1 MRMLKIFSFL
11 VFLINISLSAQEMKE
26 YHIKKG
32 ETLKDV
38 AEKFDVSYTTLL
50 MENKGISRS
59 PEENTLVKVP
69 ANKFKKTKRPVDLRD
84 PSVLQNLKS
93 ALSVQKDSTFI
104 HKVLPKETLYSLSK
118 QYQVSMSDLIKQN
131 NFLAVEGLRIGQEL
145 QVPIQEKKAGI
156 NTHKVL
162 SKETL
167 YGISK
172 KHNVSIEA
180 LKNKNKDVLFQGL
193 SVGTLLT
200 IPKNNTETFKKD
212 PKKHIILQGETLY
225 SVSRKYGISVPELL
239 KVNKGV
245 KVDSLTIGSV
255 LDLPAKVVV
264 KVDKAKITPIYN
276 LKPLKFE
283 YDYKSSLPSVLKEL
297 EVSEDSLRSI
307 NPIFDSIVKNGGNL
321 LIGFEKQHL
330 LFEKTERFQ
339 DVIVKDTPINVMLLL
354 PFDFKKNDT
363 LAGET
368 LFKKETGLPSI
379 VADFYLGAEI
389 ALDSLKKQ
397 GVKVDI
403 SVIDTEKK
411 VENVKAKIN
420 ELKALHPDV
429 IVGPLYTKITKY
441 IATEFSNTPIYY
453 PIFSKKQTTLTHNNI
468 YKTVPKKEL
477 LIETT
482 LAYIKENRKGEH
494 LILVGKEENLSKLKA
509 YKSALAKR
517 NASGTILENDVTL
530 LTPSKGYISNEDFLK
545 KLKLEQENWFLIT
558 ESDNVITADVFNN
571 AKAIPRDSILET
583 PIKIISFE
591 KSEDAEKMPYESLAK
606 YNYTYATYNV
616 EYEEVLNKNFEQ
628 EYFKRNNTFPSKYA
642 INGFNVTYDAIL
654 RSIKGAD
661 SEDAGKASYRF
672 KQAFHYRNA
681 SGKTNENQA
690 VFVNTIENTKEKGL
704 QVIRLR

>member
-1 MRMLKIFSFL
+1 MRILKIFYFL
-11 VFLINISLSAQEMKE
+11 FFLINISLSAQEMQE

-38 AEKFDVSYTTLL
+38 ADKFDVSYITLL
-50 MENKGISRS
+50 RENKDIALS
-59 PEENTLVKVP
+59 PKENTIVKVP
-69 ANKFKKTKRPVDLRD
+69 IDIFKKTKRPYDLRD
-84 PSVLQNLKS
+84 SIGVENIKAVLP
-93 ALSVQKDSTFI
+93 VQKDSMLV

-118 QYQVSMSDLIKQN
+118 RYQVSMSDLIKQN
-131 NFLAVEGLRIGQEL
+131 KFLAVEGLRIGQEL
-145 QVPIQEKKAGI
+145 QVPNQEKQVGV
-156 NTHKVL
+156 NTHTVL
-162 SKETL
+162 PKETL

-172 KHNVSIEA
+172 KYNVSIEA
-180 LKNKNKDVLFQGL
+180 LRNKNKEKLSQGL
-193 SVGTLLT
+193 SMGTVLI
-200 IPKNNTETFKKD
+200 IPNNKLEVFKKD
-212 PKKHIILQGETLY
+212 PKKHIISQGETLY

-264 KVDKAKITPIYN
+264 KVDKAKITPIYK

-283 YDYKSSLPSVLKEL
+283 YDYRSSLPSVLKEL
-297 EVSEDSLRSI
+297 QVSEDSLRSI
-307 NPIFDSIVKNGGNL
+307 NPLFDSIVQNGGDL

-330 LFEKTERFQ
+330 LFDETERFQ
-339 DVIVKDTPINVMLLL
+339 DVMVKDTAINVMLLL

-368 LFKKETGLPSI
+368 LFKKEKGLPSI

-397 GVKVDI
+397 GI
-403 SVIDTEKK
+403 QIQLSVIDTEKQVK
-411 VENVKAKIN
+411 VIAAKLSK
-420 ELKALHPDV
+420 LKALQPDV
-429 IVGPLYTKITKY
+429 IIGPLYTEITKY
-441 IATEFSNTPIYY
+441 VAANFPTTPVYY
-453 PIFSKKQTTLTHNNI
+453 PIFSKNQITLTQENI
-468 YKTVPKKEL
+468 YKTVPKKQLFEKT
-477 LIETT
+477 I

-494 LILVGKEENLSKLKA
+494 LVIVGKEENLSQLRA
-509 YKSALAKR
+509 YKNALVKR
-517 NASGTILENDVTL
+517 NTSEVIIENDVTI
-530 LTPSKGYISNEDFLK
+530 LTPSDGYISNKYFLEK
-545 KLKLEQENWFLIT
+545 VKLEQENWFLIT
-558 ESDNVITADVFNN
+558 DSDNVMTADVFNN

-591 KSEDAEKMPYESLAK
+591 KSEDAEKMSNELLSK
-606 YNYTYATYNV
+606 YNYVYATDNL
-616 EYEEVLNKNFEQ
+616 EYLEFLNKNFEQ
-628 EYFKRNNTFPSKYA
+628 AYVRKNNTFPSKYA

-672 KQAFHYRNA
+672 KQAFYYQSA

-690 VFVNTIENTKEKGL
+690 VFVNTIQSTKEKGL
-704 QVIRLR
+704 QIIRLR